1 MLLCDSRCAAF
12 CITFSVVYYV
22 VYTIDNRGRGIGNV
36 YKNSNDVWDEARHAR
51 DTPPQDILT
60 MHKRYCSVADQQK
73 ARPIGQVYVLHT
85 AIDFVDY
92 IAYVCLLTPIEFGIS
107 RLF

>member
-1 MLLCDSRCAAF
+1 METYTK
-12 CITFSVVYYV
+12 IPMTF
-22 VYTIDNRGRGIGNV
+22 GM
-36 YKNSNDVWDEARHAR
+36 KL
-51 DTPPQDILT
+51 DTRVTRPLKIILT
-60 MHKRYCSVADQQK
+60 MHKRYCSVADQQR